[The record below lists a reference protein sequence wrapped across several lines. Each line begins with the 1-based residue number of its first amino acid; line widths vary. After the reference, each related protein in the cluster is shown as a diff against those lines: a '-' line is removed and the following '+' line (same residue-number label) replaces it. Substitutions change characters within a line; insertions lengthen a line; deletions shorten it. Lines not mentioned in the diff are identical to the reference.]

1 MEELP
6 ITQGVERE
14 KTPEKGANVLISI
27 ELIRH
32 PEKDFQTG
40 SLSEKGKVDFLDK
53 LKEEHQPDQY
63 DTTKFYV
70 TPLKRGQEVKEPI
83 QTFLD
88 NEGIDTKIR
97 DKKELGV
104 RMEGVGNNFKQELDE
119 VLREKGL
126 IEDEDNVYTEKQQQQ
141 LAGYD
146 TPSKNYE
153 HAAIEL
159 LLDDYFDENFP
170 DSSLT
175 GKDIANQVDNL
186 IKHFAELAHRIKSGS
201 RVKLVLVS
209 HSGVVEY
216 LTKEIFL
223 RNNPELSSKEV
234 KTEQIGGLVDY
245 MEGPTITIQSDDM
258 GEQKIGFKF
267 KDLNLDYKNE

>member
-1 MEELP
+1 MEQSP
-6 ITQGVERE
+6 TTQGIERE
-14 KTPEKGANVLISI
+14 RTPEKGANVLISI

-40 SLSEKGKVDFLDK
+40 SLSEKGKADFLDK
-53 LKEEHQPDQY
+53 LKEEHQPEQY

-70 TPLKRGQEVKEPI
+70 TPLKRGQEAKEPI
-83 QTFLD
+83 QIFMD
-88 NEGIDTKIR
+88 DEGIETKIR

-126 IEDEDNVYTEKQQQQ
+126 ITDEDNTYTEKQQRQ
-141 LAGYD
+141 LASYD

-153 HAAIEL
+153 HVAIEL

-175 GKDIANQVDNL
+175 GKDIANQIDGL
-186 IKHFAELAHRIKSGS
+186 IKHFADLAHRIKSGS
-201 RVKLVLVS
+201 KIKLVLIS
-209 HSGVVEY
+209 HSGVIEY

-234 KTEQIGGLVDY
+234 KTWQIGGLVDY
-245 MEGPTITIQSDDM
+245 MEGPSITIQSDET

-267 KDLNLDYKNE
+267 KDLDLDYKHE